1 MSKQERDEKGLKGR
15 EWCLSDEAGFN
26 TFAQAQRVIE
36 AIDDLFESWTPRE
49 EFEFFKVD
57 GLPDNT
63 TKHKLVY

>member
-1 MSKQERDEKGLKGR
+1 M
-15 EWCLSDEAGFN
+15 SDEIEYN
-26 TFAQAQRVIE
+26 YRMLYE

-49 EFEFFKVD
+49 DFEFFKVD